1 MTNPGK
7 RLTILSPIEI
17 EELYEIPKFSAK
29 QRELYFTLN
38 DVENQEMESLR
49 SLESRLYFILQL
61 GYFKYKSMFFK
72 FEFDQVNGDLN
83 YILCRYF
90 PTAKQPKTTVNLKTQ
105 LKNKS
110 QILRILYFKTFNEIT
125 KKRLEIISDQHITV
139 RANPRY
145 ILDELLDDLDHNHI
159 TIPGYSTLQQI
170 ISTSFTKEDK
180 RLQSI
185 IAKHIP
191 QHVDKTLQRLI
202 KNDEQMYGVTIL
214 KKDAKGF
221 NYKEVIRE
229 IDKKCSSDKLYKFAE
244 KVLPKLEISS
254 QNIAYYASLVDYYT
268 VDKLQELAYEK
279 VRLYLLCY
287 AFCRFQKINDN
298 LVNSFIYHV
307 SNYKKQ
313 AKEAAKEMV
322 YKYKIEG
329 NNCFK
334 KVGKILDLF
343 VDESIPD
350 TMPFGEVRPKAFA
363 IVTKEQFPLLN
374 PQLTGQELDE
384 DKFKWEHYSVISKKI
399 ATNIRPLA
407 RAIDF
412 EGEDPEDSLI
422 KALGFLKETFAKG
435 KSLTKIKTSCFP
447 VDFIPLQLKPYL
459 YMKENTSEEKGKNE
473 KKLNV
478 HQYEFLVYEQLEHHL
493 SSGRIFI
500 NNSVNFKS
508 LKKDLGD
515 EKRNGKLI
523 KTLNNPVLTIPIKTQ
538 LEAFKQEL
546 NPLILNVNERIKS
559 GENKSIKIK
568 KDGTWTLPYKK
579 QDNEVNNPFYVQFPQ
594 VSLINMLRFVNQNCN
609 FIDTFTHIKSHYSK
623 NKADDDEILACIIAT
638 ATSHG
643 ISKMGEISDI
653 SYKKLLSTSKNFI
666 RLENLRKAN
675 DILANEIS
683 QLPMFKHW
691 NLMDNR
697 LFSSL
702 DGKKRLTKHK
712 NIIAR
717 YSSKYFGQYRGIVS
731 YSMIV
736 NNACVN
742 TRAIGANEHESHH
755 YFDMIYNDTSDINPE
770 WHSGDSHS
778 INHVNF
784 ALLHLIGEH
793 FVPHLKKISQKAKH
807 IYCFGNPDQYK
818 EYLIVPDG
826 KINETLIEEE
836 WGNLQHIFASLLMKD
851 TKQSIVVKKLSS
863 YARRNKT
870 QRALWEFDK
879 ILKSLHIANFI
890 DNPLLRQSI
899 RMALNRGEEFHQ
911 LTGAITY
918 VGGNKF
924 LGTTELELQ
933 IWNECI
939 RLIANCIIYY
949 NTLILSK
956 IYETQEKLGNTTILE
971 FIKRLSPIA
980 WRHINLSGRYE
991 FVNLYFGIDLDEMIS
1006 NLDFNSKETCEKM
1019 MKNG

>member
-1 MTNPGK
+1 VEKTKK
-7 RLTILSPIEI
+7 RLSILLDSEI
-17 EELYEIPKFSAK
+17 NELYEIPKFSIEERAF
-29 QRELYFTLN
+29 YFSL
-38 DVENQEMESLR
+38 DALEMQEIESLR
-49 SLESRLYFILQL
+49 SIESRLHFILQL
-61 GYFKYKSMFFK
+61 GYFKCKCLFFQIKFQYVKEDINYIIREYFPKATTPKSMVT
-72 FEFDQVNGDLN
+72 Q
-83 YILCRYF
+83 
-90 PTAKQPKTTVNLKTQ
+90 KTQ
-105 LKNKS
+105 LENQS
-110 QILRILYFKTFNEIT
+110 RILRLLNFKLFNQDT
-125 KKRLEIISDQHITV
+125 KKLLEIQAVTSVKVHANARYLFDNLLCFLKNNNIS
-139 RANPRY
+139 
-145 ILDELLDDLDHNHI
+145 
-159 TIPGYSTLQQI
+159 IPGYSTFQKI
-170 ISTSFTKEDK
+170 ISKVLLEENE

-185 IAKHIP
+185 VAKHIP
-191 QHVDKTLQRLI
+191 QHVDKALQRLL

-221 NYKEVIRE
+221 NYTEVIRE

-254 QNIAYYASLVDYYT
+254 QNIAYYASLVDYYS
-268 VDKLQELAYEK
+268 VDKLQALAYEK

-287 AFCRFQKINDN
+287 TFYRFQKINDN

-307 SNYKKQ
+307 NNYKKQ

-329 NNCFK
+329 NSCFK
-334 KVGKILDLF
+334 KVGQILDLF
-343 VDESIPD
+343 TDESIPD
-350 TMPFGEVRPKAFA
+350 TMPFGEVRPKPFA

-374 PQLTGQELDE
+374 PQLTGNAIDE

-399 ATNIRPLA
+399 AINIRSLA

-412 EGEDPEDSLI
+412 ESEDPDDPLI
-422 KALGFLKETFAKG
+422 KALDFLKETFEKG
-435 KSLTKIKTSCFP
+435 KSLTKIKSADFP
-447 VDFIPLQLKPYL
+447 VDFIPIQVKPYL
-459 YMKENTSEEKGKNE
+459 YAE
-473 KKLNV
+473 KKLNI

-515 EKRNGKLI
+515 EKRNRKLI

-538 LEAFKQEL
+538 LEALKEEL

-559 GENKSIKIK
+559 GENKDIKIK
-568 KDGTWTLPYKK
+568 KDGTWTLPYKAK
-579 QDNEVNNPFYVQFPQ
+579 DNEINNPFYGQFPQ
-594 VSLINMLRFVNQNCN
+594 VSLINMLRFVNQNCS
-609 FIDTFTHIKSHYSK
+609 FINTFTHIKSHYSK
-623 NKADDDEILACIIAT
+623 NKANEDEILACIIAT

-653 SYKKLLSTSKNFI
+653 SYKKLLGTSKNFL

-675 DILANEIS
+675 DILANGIS
-683 QLPMFKHW
+683 ELPMFKHW
-691 NLMDNR
+691 NLMDNL

-717 YSSKYFGQYRGIVS
+717 YSSKYFGQHRGVVS

-742 TRAIGANEHESHH
+742 TRVIGANEHESHH
-755 YFDMIYNDTSDINPE
+755 YFDMVYNDTSDINPE
-770 WHSGDSHS
+770 WHCGDSHS

-784 ALLHLIGEH
+784 ALLHLIGQN
-793 FVPHLKKISQKAKH
+793 FVPHLKKISQTAKH
-807 IYCFGNPDQYK
+807 IYCFGNPKQYK
-818 EYLIVPDG
+818 DHLIVPEG
-826 KINETLIEEE
+826 TINEKLIEEE
-836 WGNLQHIFASLLMKD
+836 WGNLQHIFAALLMKD
-851 TKQSIVVKKLSS
+851 TKQSTIVKKLSS
-863 YARRNKT
+863 YTRRNKT

-879 ILKSLHIANFI
+879 IFKSLHTARFI
-890 DNPLLRQSI
+890 DNPSLRQSI
-899 RMALNRGEEFHQ
+899 RTALNRGEGFHQ

-924 LGTTELELQ
+924 RGTTELELQ

-939 RLIANCIIYY
+939 RLIANSIIYY
-949 NTLILSK
+949 NTLLLSK
-956 IYETQEKLGNTTILE
+956 IYEVQENLGNMEVLE
-971 FIKRLSPIA
+971 FLKRLSPIA

-991 FVNLYFGIDLDEMIS
+991 FISLFLGINLNEMIA
-1006 NLDFNSKETCEKM
+1006 NLDFNSK
-1019 MKNG
+1019 